1 MSVFLLPVH
10 MDLRDHISLNIKKAK
25 KEIQT
30 FLQSWHQLIDNILH
44 CSVMAEGN
52 GETEMNTIFSNNMH
66 YYTKKHSWRTR
77 KKCTKMNTKK
87 IVFSHLHSAGT

>member
-77 KKCTKMNTKK
+77 NKCTKMNTKK